1 MKRRNRNA
9 NTQSRVTSKENA
21 AKPQLPAPT
30 REQIQKRAYEIYS
43 ARGGVP
49 GRELDDWLQAEHEL
63 KVEIELSQAKF
74 TRVFEGK

>member
-30 REQIQKRAYEIYS
+30 NQQIQERAFEIYN

-63 KVEIELSQAKF
+63 KAEIELSQANL
-74 TRVFEGK
+74 TGGFEGE